1 MIRVKAINVE
11 QNRSSIKCNCIL
23 CATIKVEI
31 VGRVRLSSASSL
43 ILTQFLT
50 ARSLSRCS
58 LWNICWLVALV
69 LKGRGNKGRQRHS
82 MVTLW
87 VRGHRAK
94 LYRKFL
100 HRFIYIGSFCVDGV
114 IVVPRKVYVL
124 KSCTICD
131 IEVGV
136 GRIYEYVWF
145 VRIVW

>member
-1 MIRVKAINVE
+1 
-11 QNRSSIKCNCIL
+11 
-23 CATIKVEI
+23 
-31 VGRVRLSSASSL
+31 
-43 ILTQFLT
+43 
-50 ARSLSRCS
+50 
-58 LWNICWLVALV
+58 
-69 LKGRGNKGRQRHS
+69 